1 MIRHEKLSGNERR
14 RRCWNS
20 TEKLISICNCHTR
33 WEVGS
38 CQVSCFLLAALTL
51 ELLVNRMWKG
61 DVNYF
66 ENKEKIYMEIDLCRY
81 RMSSH
86 VSAAKCCSCCF
97 YFILF
102 STFSLETLTFGRSV
116 ILCLSTSRFS
126 LLTQQK
132 QKTSPMK
139 CRQINLF
146 KSFA

>member
-20 TEKLISICNCHTR
+20 TEKLISVCNCHTR

-38 CQVSCFLLAALTL
+38 CKVSCFLFS
-51 ELLVNRMWKG
+51 LLSCVNRMWKE

-66 ENKEKIYMEIDLCRY
+66 ENKEKIYMEIDLLSISNVFACE
-81 RMSSH
+81 
-86 VSAAKCCSCCF
+86 CCEVFACYF
-97 YFILF
+97 YFIF
-102 STFSLETLTFGRSV
+102 FTFSLETLTFGRSV